1 MSRGLDAVRHQIARQ
16 IAHWNMAVAALSE
29 LDRLAADS
37 GWRSLERYLGVALES
52 VMRETVERLRRRIT
66 ALSASLAAAETMSE
80 LERVRSDLL
89 VFRTSYFAAEAVL
102 DFYGDAVSTRGNERV
117 GTYMRACDKLAATS
131 MAEVLVPLGKS
142 PPPVLTYVD
151 KGLGASILKAG
162 LRLWDGRA
170 TSPVAAIK
178 IVRHNLQRPTALIHE
193 TGHQVAHEI
202 GWNAELA
209 AVLRRGL
216 ERHGREIGERWAGWA
231 SEIAA
236 DAFAFG
242 HTGFAAVAAL
252 HDVLAGDPDWV
263 VRHVPGDP
271 HPVTY
276 LRVLLGHAMC
286 ARFYGKGPWD
296 DLALAW
302 AIQNPA
308 GEADRET
315 GELIKR
321 STPLL
326 PAIVGLIFSTP
337 LSAFGGRPLTAVLD
351 PGRASPA
358 SLLSLAREAGDA
370 LFTSEHWI
378 RKEHVRLLALTG
390 YLVAERPERTAE
402 ILARQDVWMRRLGEL
417 AARTG

>member
-1 MSRGLDAVRHQIARQ
+1 MSRGLGAIRHQLARQ
-16 IAHWNMAVAALSE
+16 IAHWSMAVSGLSE

-52 VMRETVERLRRRIT
+52 VLRETVERLRRRIG
-66 ALSASLAAAETMSE
+66 ALSASLAAADTRSE
-80 LERVRSDLL
+80 LDRVRTDLL
-89 VFRTSYFAAEAVL
+89 AFRTSFMAAEAVL

-117 GTYMRACDKLAATS
+117 GTYMRACDRLASSS
-131 MAEVLVPLGKS
+131 MARVLLPLGKR

-178 IVRHNLQRPTALIHE
+178 IVRHNLERPTALIHE

-202 GWNAELA
+202 GWNEELGKVFGRA
-209 AVLRRGL
+209 LHK
-216 ERHGREIGERWAGWA
+216 HGQDLAQRWASWA

-252 HDVLAGDPDWV
+252 HDVLAGDPEWV

-271 HPVTY
+271 HPVSY

-286 ARFYGKGPWD
+286 ARFYGQGPWD

-302 AIQNPA
+302 TIQNPV
-308 GEADRET
+308 GEADPET
-315 GELIKR
+315 AELIKR

-326 PAIVGLIFSTP
+326 GEVVGLIFSTK
-337 LSAFGGRPLTAVLD
+337 LAAFGGQPLTALLD
-351 PGRASPA
+351 PARVSPSA
-358 SLLSLAREAGDA
+358 LLSLAREAGDA
-370 LFTSEHWI
+370 LHTSDHWI
-378 RKEHVRLLALTG
+378 RKEHLRLLALCG

-402 ILARQDVWMRRLGEL
+402 ILGRQSFWMRRLGQMVAE
-417 AARTG
+417 AG

>member
-1 MSRGLDAVRHQIARQ
+1 MSRGVQAVRHQLARQ
-16 IAHWNMAVAALSE
+16 IAHWSMAVSGLSE

-52 VMRETVERLRRRIT
+52 VLRETVERLRRRIS
-66 ALSASLAAAETMSE
+66 ALSSALAAAESMSE
-80 LERVRSDLL
+80 LDRVRTDLL
-89 VFRTSYFAAEAVL
+89 AFRTSFMAAETVL

-117 GTYMRACDKLAATS
+117 GTYMRACDRLAQSS
-131 MAEVLVPLGKS
+131 MSKVLLPLGKR

-178 IVRHNLQRPTALIHE
+178 VVRHNLERPTALIHE
-193 TGHQVAHEI
+193 TGHQVAHEV
-202 GWNAELA
+202 GWNEELGRVLGRGLLRHGAELSQ
-209 AVLRRGL
+209 
-216 ERHGREIGERWAGWA
+216 RWASWA

-252 HDVLAGDPDWV
+252 HDVLAGDPEWV

-271 HPVTY
+271 HPVSY

-302 AIQNPA
+302 TIQNPV
-308 GEADRET
+308 GEADAET
-315 GELIKR
+315 AELIKR
-321 STPLL
+321 SIPLL
-326 PAIVGLIFSTP
+326 GDIVGLIFSTK
-337 LSAFGGRPLTAVLD
+337 LSAFGGQPLTALLD
-351 PGRASPA
+351 PGRVSPA
-358 SLLSLAREAGDA
+358 ALLTLLREAGEA
-370 LFTSEHWI
+370 LYTSDHWI
-378 RKEHVRLLALTG
+378 RREHLRLLALGG
-390 YLVAERPERTAE
+390 YLMAERPERAADV
-402 ILARQDVWMRRLGEL
+402 LGKQDAWMRRLGQLVAL
-417 AARTG
+417 AG